1 MAIHVSSPA
10 DDVVALTDVK
20 EIPGLGFLPVNA
32 YVVQAEQ
39 PLLVDSGLPTSR
51 PDFLEALWAQIEPA
65 DLRWIYLTHP
75 DRDHTG
81 SLMEILHAAPAAR
94 LITTFLGL
102 GILSLEYHIDLER
115 IFLLNPGQSL
125 DLGDRRLTAFRP
137 PVYDSPAT
145 TGFYDQRTGTCFT
158 SDCFGSPVAFPDQAC
173 VDDISAL
180 STGDLLAGQRLWASV
195 DSPWVTSVDRTA
207 FRASLQPL
215 RELDPPVVL
224 CTHLPPAHA
233 VAAPCLTPSKLL
245 QTWIRSWDP
254 IRSRSRSCSPSLSR
268 DSPNRHPVADL
279 SEDKFA
285 EDLDSL
291 GLGHRSSLCRF
302 GDQALTNA
310 AGSAAWSAI
319 TWPTLSRSTA
329 TPVKFLRR

>member
-10 DDVVALTDVK
+10 DDVVALTDVQT
-20 EIPGLGFLPVNA
+20 IPGLGFLPVNA
-32 YVVQAEQ
+32 YVVHAEQ

-51 PDFLEALWAQIEPA
+51 PDFLQALWSQIEPA

-102 GILSLEYHIDLER
+102 GILTLEYQIDLDR
-115 IFLLNPGQSL
+115 VFLLNPGQSL

-158 SDCFGSPVAFPDQAC
+158 SDCFGSPVGVPRTRRP
-173 VDDISAL
+173 
-180 STGDLLAGQRLWASV
+180 STTSRQLPADDLLAGQRLWASV
-195 DSPWVTSVDRTA
+195 DSPWVTSVDRAA

-215 RELDPPVVL
+215 RELDP
-224 CTHLPPAHA
+224 AGRA
-233 VAAPCLTPSKLL
+233 VHT
-245 QTWIRSWDP
+245 
-254 IRSRSRSCSPSLSR
+254 
-268 DSPNRHPVADL
+268 
-279 SEDKFA
+279 
-285 EDLDSL
+285 
-291 GLGHRSSLCRF
+291 
-302 GDQALTNA
+302 
-310 AGSAAWSAI
+310 SAAR
-319 TWPTLSRSTA
+319 PC
-329 TPVKFLRR
+329 RRGAAA